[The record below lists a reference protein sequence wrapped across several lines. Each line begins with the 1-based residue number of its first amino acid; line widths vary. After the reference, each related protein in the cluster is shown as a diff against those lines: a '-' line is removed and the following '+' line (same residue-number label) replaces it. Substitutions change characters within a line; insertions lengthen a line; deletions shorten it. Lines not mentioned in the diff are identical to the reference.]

1 MSWLATK
8 EKARTNSD
16 EKGQVIFSKI
26 YFIFLVFFSFCIFEL
41 NCFCLW
47 LATEEKARRDSNEKE
62 YNAYSASYSLNVE
75 SN

>member
-26 YFIFLVFFSFCIFEL
+26 YFIFLFFFSFCIFEL

-47 LATEEKARRDSNEKE
+47 LATEEKARTDSKEKGS
-62 YNAYSASYSLNVE
+62 SAVLLIQHHSL
-75 SN
+75 